1 MPPDLVQND
10 TLTATPRRESRP
22 ATADVLFTAVH
33 VLHETII
40 HIRERRSPGFGGSL
54 PWQQCP
60 QHGDRGGGKCSFPRT
75 HWLASFAPQG
85 LAQVSYKPIALCPA
99 KGCQHFLGST
109 TDPSYLPITL
119 RACCSCGAARRLT
132 VLVGSAVG
140 MITPGDEAVL
150 VNATA
155 RGTLSPRESHPQPR
169 LLPWEHVGLTP
180 TAHQS
185 GKIFSQTFLV
195 NHADQS
201 K

>member
-1 MPPDLVQND
+1 MEAVCPGSSACRMG
-10 TLTATPRRESRP
+10 TGEGGS
-22 ATADVLFTAVH
+22 VL
-33 VLHETII
+33 
-40 HIRERRSPGFGGSL
+40 SPGHTGL
-54 PWQQCP
+54 PVLLPRVWPRLVTKRLLSAQQRVP
-60 QHGDRGGGKCSFPRT
+60 TLPGEH
-75 HWLASFAPQG
+75 
-85 LAQVSYKPIALCPA
+85 
-99 KGCQHFLGST
+99 
-109 TDPSYLPITL
+109 TDPGYLPITL
-119 RACCSCGAARRLT
+119 RACCSCGAARWLT

-140 MITPGDEAVL
+140 MITPGDEAVP

-155 RGTLSPRESHPQPR
+155 RGTLSPREGHPQPR